1 MQNKKKKLLFAAYTL
16 EIGGIETA
24 LVMLLNYL
32 ALKYDV
38 TLVLEKKQGELLS
51 DLDKNIKII
60 DYKPNQSKNVLLR
73 RSINLLKRIKF
84 IIKYKNKFDFGA
96 CFATY
101 SLMASFCSRTAS
113 KNNALWV
120 HSDYLGVYKN
130 NKDEMVKFFKFVEYD
145 KFKQIICV
153 SQKAKESFDIVFPL
167 CKSKTQVINNIVD
180 YKRIGKQSLEKI
192 DLNKEKNILTLLN
205 VARHDEDSK
214 KLTRLIEVAKRL
226 KNDNY
231 KFRILFIGEGKDTN
245 LYKELVKKNSL
256 EDVIYFLGYKKNPYP
271 YFKISDAIVLTSDYE
286 GYPVVFTEAFV
297 LNIPI
302 ITTDISDSKKDI
314 DGKYGIV
321 SEKNI
326 DDIYNSIK
334 EFIVNGFAI
343 KEKFDAQKYN
353 NDIIDKIE
361 KII

>member
-1 MQNKKKKLLFAAYTL
+1 
-16 EIGGIETA
+16 
-24 LVMLLNYL
+24 
-32 ALKYDV
+32 
-38 TLVLEKKQGELLS
+38 
-51 DLDKNIKII
+51 
-60 DYKPNQSKNVLLR
+60 
-73 RSINLLKRIKF
+73 
-84 IIKYKNKFDFGA
+84 
-96 CFATY
+96 
-101 SLMASFCSRTAS
+101 
-113 KNNALWV
+113 
-120 HSDYLGVYKN
+120 
-130 NKDEMVKFFKFVEYD
+130 
-145 KFKQIICV
+145 
-153 SQKAKESFDIVFPL
+153 
-167 CKSKTQVINNIVD
+167 
-180 YKRIGKQSLEKI
+180 
-192 DLNKEKNILTLLN
+192 
-205 VARHDEDSK
+205 
-214 KLTRLIEVAKRL
+214 
-226 KNDNY
+226 
-231 KFRILFIGEGKDTN
+231 
-245 LYKELVKKNSL
+245 VKKNSL